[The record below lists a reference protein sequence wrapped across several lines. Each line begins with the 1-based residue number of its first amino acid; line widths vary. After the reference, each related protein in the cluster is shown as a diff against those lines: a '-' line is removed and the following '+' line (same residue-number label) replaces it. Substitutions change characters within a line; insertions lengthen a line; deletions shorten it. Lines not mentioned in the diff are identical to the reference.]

1 MANLLDF
8 DISPAEQTL
17 DIIRSGARG
26 CLQQIKASVTN
37 CGSLV
42 WQNPFGLSPQG
53 VFDVLDT
60 QGEVLVNLLVTLRTA
75 HNSTVAEAHHIGP
88 LLPDGVTVTFD
99 ANGKGTVGGA

>member
-1 MANLLDF
+1 MADLIDF

-37 CGSLV
+37 CGSIV
-42 WQNPFGLSPQG
+42 WTNPMGLTPQE

-60 QGEVLVNLLVTLRTA
+60 QGEVLITLLTTLRTA
-75 HNSTVAEAHHIGP
+75 HNAVVPKAHDIGA
-88 LLPDGVTVTFD
+88 LLPEGVTISYD
-99 ANGKGTVGGA
+99 AEGRVTVGGA